1 MAVKKAVKKSVKK
14 SAKKAAARPSAKKA
28 APKKAAKRTAARKSA
43 VKKTTTKAVAK
54 VQKSP
59 AITDNYEKAATPR
72 PAKLSA
78 ADQKRN
84 ELLKKILLK
93 KRNEVVAGLETQ
105 MGRKLTRE
113 TGQRIDAAMDSAD
126 LSSQDMDQGIDYSL
140 LEMRYEQ
147 YKDIA
152 DAFRKLQNNTFGL
165 CEECGEEID
174 IKRMQVNPLARFC
187 IACKTKKEEIERIQ
201 KEETRFKE

>member
-1 MAVKKAVKKSVKK
+1 MAVKKGATKKKTAGAKSKKSTRKAAPKRAVAK
-14 SAKKAAARPSAKKA
+14 SSGRAGKSAAKKAAKKP
-28 APKKAAKRTAARKSA
+28 APQTA
-43 VKKTTTKAVAK
+43 V
-54 VQKSP
+54 P
-59 AITDNYEKAATPR
+59 ATPR
-72 PAKLSA
+72 VSA
-78 ADQKRN
+78 ATRKRN

-93 KRNEVVAGLETQ
+93 KRNEVVAGLEAQ
-105 MGRKLTRE
+105 MGRKLSRE

-140 LEMRYEQ
+140 LEMKYEQ

-174 IKRMQVNPLARFC
+174 IKRLQVNPLARFC
-187 IACKTKKEEIERIQ
+187 ITCKTQKEEIERIQ